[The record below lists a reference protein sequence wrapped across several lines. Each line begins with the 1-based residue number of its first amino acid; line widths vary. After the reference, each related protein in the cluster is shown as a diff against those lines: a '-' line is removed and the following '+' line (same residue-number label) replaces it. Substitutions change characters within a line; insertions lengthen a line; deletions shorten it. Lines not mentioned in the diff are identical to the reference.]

1 MDYQWRT
8 YTPHSWCVRQ
18 GFHPCTLG
26 IEAVPR
32 WQPPRKGGARVALFH
47 LHVQVISRA
56 SGVKGE
62 RSVVA
67 CAAYRAGEKI
77 KDLRIGEEFDYT
89 RRKGVEETMIL
100 SPEGSP
106 EWTKDRGQLWNQV
119 EAAEIRK
126 DAQLAREMDIALP
139 VELSRVQQKDLI
151 RGFVQEQFV
160 AKGMVADVAIHQ
172 GVAKFSENPHAHV
185 MLTMREIHEQGFGNK
200 VREWNDRAMLG
211 GWREQWARAANRE
224 LERAGLEERIDHR
237 RLEVQKD
244 EALERGQYE
253 RAIELDR
260 APTRHKGVVVTNL
273 ERRDLES
280 EVLLRMRKEHK
291 REANPYRLERNELTK
306 LVQELRGVQGE
317 LAKKPELTE
326 AQRQAEERRRQEEQ
340 RRARE
345 EQEFTLARTDRKV
358 FDARQEPQREQLESL
373 RSTYQD
379 LGEQQEWFGRE
390 SKKIVNRLLYKKEIE
405 DNLSTL
411 AEGRKQI
418 TKEYNELDQKL
429 KKELSP
435 ENVDPKVIERVK
447 MRYPGLLE
455 QYGRINLIREEWQ
468 QPLREKE
475 LTRLVQGE
483 LSKGSQYQ
491 TLTPEEKR
499 RAVVQREL
507 ELARTNRPVFET
519 MFARVNR
526 EWAQAC
532 KASEGEGP
540 LLKAIIERQKP
551 QVQKLAEMEVESKRL
566 WQQRLFLEKE
576 SKKAVNVFR
585 RNALAGEI
593 DASNQR
599 RLEIDRTR
607 GELDGQLRME
617 RLPFSLQMEA
627 PRFVERTHPEL
638 FKLREALRAIHMEW
652 LKKDHELELK
662 KERGREGPDL
672 GLGPGKKR
680 EGPELGM

>member
-1 MDYQWRT
+1 M
-8 YTPHSWCVRQ
+8 
-18 GFHPCTLG
+18 
-26 IEAVPR
+26 
-32 WQPPRKGGARVALFH
+32 ALFH

-62 RSVVA
+62 RSAVA

-139 VELSRVQQKDLI
+139 VELSGEQRRELI
-151 RGFVQEQFV
+151 TGFVQEQFV
-160 AKGMVADVAIHQ
+160 QKGMVADVAIHQ

-185 MLTMREIHEQGFGNK
+185 MLTMREIHEEGFGKK

-260 APTRHKGVVVTNL
+260 APTRHKGVVATNL
-273 ERRDLES
+273 ERRGLES

-306 LVQELRGVQGE
+306 LVAELRGVQAE
-317 LAKKPELTE
+317 LSKKPELTE
-326 AQRQAEERRRQEEQ
+326 VQRQAEERRRQEEQ
-340 RRARE
+340 RKARE
-345 EQEFTLARTDRKV
+345 EQEFRLARTDRKV
-358 FDARQEPQREQLESL
+358 FNALYARIDGQVELALNSARKEVVEAIEARQKPQREELESL
-373 RSTYQD
+373 RSAYRD
-379 LGEQQEWFGRE
+379 LGEQQQWFERE

-405 DNLSTL
+405 DNLSIL
-411 AEGRKQI
+411 AEGRKEI
-418 TKEYNELDQKL
+418 TKEHNELDQKL

-435 ENVDPKVIERVK
+435 ENVNPKVLELVQR
-447 MRYPGLLE
+447 RYPGLQE
-455 QYGRINLIREEWQ
+455 QYGRINSIREEWQ
-468 QPLREKE
+468 QPHREKE
-475 LTRLVQGE
+475 LTKQVQELRGMLGE
-483 LSKGSQYQ
+483 PSKEPQYQ
-491 TLTPEEKR
+491 KLTPEEERKAR
-499 RAVVQREL
+499 VQREL
-507 ELARTNRPVFET
+507 ELARTNRPMFEA
-519 MFARVNR
+519 MFARINR
-526 EWAQAC
+526 EWDQAC
-532 KASEGEGP
+532 RASEGP
-540 LLKAIIERQKP
+540 VLKAIIERQKP
-551 QVQKLAEMEVESKRL
+551 QIQKLDAMVLESERE

-576 SKKAVNVFR
+576 SKKLVNVLR
-585 RNALAGEI
+585 RDHFAGEV
-593 DASNQR
+593 DASNNR
-599 RLEIDRTR
+599 RLEIDRTIR
-607 GELDGQLRME
+607 ELDGQLMFE
-617 RLPFSLQMEA
+617 RHPYSLREKA
-627 PRFVERTHPEL
+627 PEFVKTTHPEL
-638 FKLREALRAIHMEW
+638 YAQREALRAIHREW
-652 LKKDHELELK
+652 LKKDHELEQK
-662 KERGREGPDL
+662 KERGRERPDL
-672 GLGPGKKR
+672 GLEPGKKR
-680 EGPELGM
+680 GRDGPNLGM